1 MRRDVSILRG
11 CQDILNTVSG
21 PEGLK
26 RVRSLHQKKYRD
38 EQGLFLVQGRKLVE
52 ELLRSTFE
60 VLALHATAEAARDL
74 GLKDAFIHPAHQ
86 LEKVGTLG
94 SGNEVVAVVRKP
106 KVTPMAAPA
115 PKGLVLAL
123 DGIADPGNL
132 GTVLRIA
139 DRFGAEAVW
148 CAEGSVEVFNPKCVG
163 ASMGSIFRVP
173 VSYGPLP
180 DALTRMHAAGVHI
193 YKAEG
198 SGTDVFDVELKRPS
212 VLVLGSESHGLSE
225 AVISGPGVS
234 IAIPNWGG
242 AESLNVAMAA
252 AALCMEFARRNR

>member
-21 PEGLK
+21 SEGLK
-26 RVRSLHQKKYRD
+26 RVRALHQKKYRD
-38 EQGLFLVQGRKLVE
+38 EKGLFLVQGRKLVQ
-52 ELLRSTFE
+52 ELLRSPFE
-60 VLALHATAEAARDL
+60 VVVIHATAEAAHGL
-74 GLKDAFIHPAHQ
+74 GLNEALIHPGHQ
-86 LEKVGTLG
+86 LEKVGTLE

-106 KVTPMAAPA
+106 KVRSMVAPGA
-115 PKGLVLAL
+115 RGLVLAL
-123 DGIADPGNL
+123 DGINDPGNL

-148 CAEGSVEVFNPKCVG
+148 CSEGSVDVFNPKCVG
-163 ASMGSIFRVP
+163 ASMGSIFRIP
-173 VSYGPLP
+173 VTYGILP
-180 DALTRMHAAGVHI
+180 DALARMQAAGVHI

-198 SGTDVFDVELKRPS
+198 TGKDVFDADLKRPS
-212 VLVLGSESHGLSE
+212 ILVLGSESHGLSE
-225 AVISGPGVS
+225 AVAAGPGLS

-252 AALCMEFARRNR
+252 AALCMEFARRDR

>member
-21 PEGLK
+21 SEGLK

-38 EQGLFLVQGRKLVE
+38 EQGLFLVQGRKLVH
-52 ELLRSTFE
+52 ELMRSPFE
-60 VLALHATAEAARDL
+60 VVAMHATAEAAHDL
-74 GLKDAFIHPAHQ
+74 GLKEAFIHPGHQ
-86 LEKVGTLG
+86 LEKVGTLE

-106 KVTPMAAPA
+106 KALSMAVPA
-115 PKGLVLAL
+115 IKGLVLAL
-123 DGIADPGNL
+123 DGINDPGNL

-148 CAEGSVEVFNPKCVG
+148 CSEGSVDVFNPKCVG
-163 ASMGSIFRVP
+163 ASMGSIFRIP
-173 VSYGPLP
+173 VAYGPLP
-180 DALTRMHAAGVHI
+180 DALARMHAAGVHI

-198 SGTDVFDVELKRPS
+198 SGKDVFDVELEHPS
-212 VLVLGSESHGLSE
+212 LLVLGSESHGLSE
-225 AVISGPGVS
+225 AVLSGPGLS